1 MVIRRRESRS
11 VYSAEASE
19 CVTLDLGLEG
29 FRECPQIGPST
40 CAFAIPFG
48 YGFLCEKPK
57 HLVVP
62 RRRRAKSPAQSVA
75 STGRTG

>member
-48 YGFLCEKPK
+48 YGFLCEKP
-57 HLVVP
+57 
-62 RRRRAKSPAQSVA
+62 
-75 STGRTG
+75 